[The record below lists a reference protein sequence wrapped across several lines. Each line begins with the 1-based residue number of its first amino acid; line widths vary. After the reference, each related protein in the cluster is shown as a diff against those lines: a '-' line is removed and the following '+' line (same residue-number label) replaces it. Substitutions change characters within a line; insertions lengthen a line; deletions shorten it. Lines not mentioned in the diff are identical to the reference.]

1 MYHCRFSRRGVVRI
15 LFCFLRYVD
24 PTQGL
29 WNKILKRSRGERI
42 QRGNSRGNLSLSLS
56 LSLLSVSGASDKLKK
71 LPSKKNRVTGFR
83 SQESDAPY
91 EIRMKGYKNIH
102 KVLTEWTGWRF
113 GQNR

>member
-1 MYHCRFSRRGVVRI
+1 MCIIADFLDAELSEFYFVFYVTLTLRKVFGTRSLSVREVNESREGTLAEI
-15 LFCFLRYVD
+15 
-24 PTQGL
+24 
-29 WNKILKRSRGERI
+29 
-42 QRGNSRGNLSLSLS
+42 SLSLS